1 MNILNAIFPGK
12 CVICEE
18 LFIFEKQNLF
28 CEECLSKI
36 KKEKLIYCKSCG
48 AKEVNCQKCI
58 KKRYYDDIQIFRSN
72 DYTLTQL
79 IYWFK
84 IKKFKNLS
92 YLMAEKIKEDI
103 TTFTQEKKIDLI
115 TYVPLHK
122 KILKERGFNHL
133 KEILVHIFPSYIIRE
148 VVEKVTDTQ
157 LQMNLKKAERVT
169 NLDGAFRLSGSVKGK
184 KVLIFDDI
192 MTTGTTMLQMYKTI
206 KKGRP
211 EKIFGY
217 LIGR

>member
-12 CVICEE
+12 CIICGK

-36 KKEKLIYCKSCG
+36 KKENLIYCKSCG
-48 AKEVNCQKCI
+48 AKEINCQRCI
-58 KKRYYDDIQIFRSN
+58 KKRFYNELKIFKN
-72 DYTLTQL
+72 TDPVL
-79 IYWFK
+79 IELLYWYK

-92 YLMAEKIKEDI
+92 HLIAEKIKEDI

-115 TYVPLHK
+115 TFVPLHRK
-122 KILKERGFNHL
+122 TLKERGFNHL
-133 KEILVHIFPSYIIRE
+133 KEILLQIFPSYMIRE
-148 VVEKVTDTQ
+148 VVEKVRDTK
-157 LQMNLKKAERVT
+157 LQMNLKKAERIT
-169 NLDGAFRLSGSVKGK
+169 NLDGAFRLSGSVKDK

-192 MTTGTTMLQMYKTI
+192 MTTGTTMLQMYGTI
-206 KKGRP
+206 KKGKP